1 MLPRIL
7 FLTSNGAGLGHLT
20 RSLAMGRRL
29 GAGIDIVVFTL
40 SQAAPLVR
48 ALGVHTEFMYSAG
61 YGGTDRRR
69 WNDLYAHRLAM
80 ILEDYDPAVVSFD
93 GTYPYGGLR
102 RVMAQDPGRTWV
114 WSRRAMWREGFGER
128 NIELGLDFDLVIE
141 PGEYAEE
148 YDRGLTVAHRADC
161 FRVAPVVFTGR
172 DELVTREQ
180 ACLTAGVDPD
190 RTNVLVQL
198 GAGNIN
204 DVASDVAVAIDEIT
218 AAGATPVLPVS
229 PIADAPL
236 DLPPQV
242 RTVSAYPIA
251 PLFPAF
257 DACVAASGYNAFHEL
272 LHLRVPTLFLPNR
285 LTALDDQE
293 ARATWAE
300 RQGVALSTEDSSV
313 DQLRARLRQLLD
325 PEVRGRLRDRLDALP
340 PDNGAEVAAGR
351 LRDAVAVHVPVGV

>member
-29 GAGIDIVVFTL
+29 GPGVDIVVFTL

-48 ALGVHTEFMYSAG
+48 DLGVHTEFMYSAG

-102 RVMAQDPGRTWV
+102 RVMAEEPSRTWV
-114 WSRRAMWREGFGER
+114 WSRRAMWREGFGDR
-128 NIELGLDFDLVIE
+128 NIEMGAGFDLVVE

-148 YDRGLTVAHRADC
+148 YDRGLTVAHRADAV
-161 FRVAPVVFTGR
+161 RVAPVVFTGR
-172 DELVTREQ
+172 DELAAREQ
-180 ACLTAGVDPD
+180 ACRTVGIEPD

-204 DVASDVAVAIDEIT
+204 DVTSDIAVACEEIT

-272 LHLRVPTLFLPNR
+272 LHLGVPTLFLPNR

-293 ARATWAE
+293 ARATWAA
-300 RQGVALSTEDSSV
+300 RHGVALTTEDDSV
-313 DQLRARLRQLLD
+313 HHLRDRLRQLLD
-325 PEVRGRLRDRLDALP
+325 RDVRARLRDGLDALP
-340 PDNGAEVAAGR
+340 PDNGAVAAAER
-351 LRDAVAVHVPVGV
+351 LRAAVAAHVPVGV